1 MAIKISVNA
10 KLRFVP
16 ESEKNAKKPATLI
29 MKPLTLDQ
37 EEALVD
43 SVRAATKKG
52 EGDHRLVNRTIR
64 EQVTGWENFV
74 GPENGVLPFPEDGL
88 SDELLVSVDMQIRAE
103 AFSFLM
109 SQSTGRS
116 EEDVEK

>member
-1 MAIKISVNA
+1 MAIKISVNST
-10 KLRFVP
+10 LRFVP
-16 ESEKNAKKPATLI
+16 ESERGEKKPATLL
-29 MKPLTLDQ
+29 MRPLTLDQ
-37 EEALVD
+37 EESLVD

-52 EGDHRLVNRTIR
+52 EGDHRLVNKTIR

-74 GPENGVLPFPEDGL
+74 GEKGDLPFPEDGL
-88 SDELLVSVDMQIRAE
+88 TDELLVAIDMTVRAE